1 MKMTRKNYAV
11 KRLVSVMLALS
22 MIFAVVPATVF
33 ADDTGDNTQ
42 TIYIGGNK
50 LTVPLEEA
58 SYWKYN
64 EESGEIAACTE
75 QEANV
80 LINTVGKY
88 GKPIASIYVN
98 LVNVSITAKGGS
110 EDPLNAGIYNPEPET
125 RVYLRINGDCSVTG
139 SKYGIYAK
147 IDVTPC
153 DVAARLTITAD
164 SSLAP
169 AGVDVPQAVSLYS
182 AGSHYLYRGCEHTD
196 FSVIL
201 RSNTM
206 TTIKGGGDFV
216 CQSTKVS
223 LIASPNMD
231 GSDATEYVKENG
243 IFNLGDMSRVKYRE
257 YKNGTLLYDKAKI
270 TGATLRFQDGDAP
283 VFTAQVAEEDR
294 GNYYISSEQWSELDE
309 NGNKVKW
316 CSSYNSENPKD
327 ESQLLTTF
335 EAGKTYY
342 YSITVA
348 CLARNVSFTKQ
359 TSVIINGESFTVTN
373 KKLREDYVVVDAQNI
388 MSMTVP
394 KEIKNIEVENAT
406 LSYKAGDAPTA
417 TATLA
422 GENAADY
429 RIAYEYWK
437 EIEKQEDGS
446 LVPVRFWYSDPAE
459 NAKLADD
466 KKITTFEAGKTY
478 VYSIKLKTINE
489 NYFADVDTGLTMT
502 LNGETVDA
510 SQITVGEGCDS
521 VYAMALKTI
530 TLKGTKNTYKFLEG
544 ENASWTQGS
553 DGTLRFRVNGD
564 ISKFTGVKV
573 DGIMLSADQ
582 YTVESGSMSITLKA
596 GYLKGLSVGTH
607 KITVV
612 YTDGECSANF
622 GIKRA
627 AGGTTT
633 EAGNTTETTTEGG
646 KDTTDATTESATATT
661 EGGTTATSDSGAG
674 TTATTNAPKTGD
686 ESCPWIYMILLIMAC
701 GGMAGCG
708 VYNRIVL
715 RRK

>member
-521 VYAMALKTI
+521 VYAMALKTL

-646 KDTTDATTESATATT
+646 KDTTDATKESATATT